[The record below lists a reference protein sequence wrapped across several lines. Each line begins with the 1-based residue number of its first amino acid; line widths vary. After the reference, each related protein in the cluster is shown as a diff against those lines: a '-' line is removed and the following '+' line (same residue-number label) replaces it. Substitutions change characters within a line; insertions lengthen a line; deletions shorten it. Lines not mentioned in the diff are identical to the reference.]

1 MGSADR
7 RRISLP
13 EWKVHAIM
21 ASVIPT
27 QQEAQAALTEAD
39 RAAAWIRRTDKQFGA
54 ILLGMAAAYLAV
66 GVLVGLAPAVPGF
79 ALVAIVV
86 ILVAALGG
94 GVILLLRIR
103 AYSRTGILQFTVSCA
118 AFSLWNAIVVGV
130 SSATRWWAP
139 NQPTSHFTVSA
150 VVAATP
156 LVVAAWLVSRT
167 RG

>member
-1 MGSADR
+1 
-7 RRISLP
+7 LP
-13 EWKVHAIM
+13 KWKVDAIV

-39 RAAAWIRRTDKQFGA
+39 RAAARIRRTDKQFSA
-54 ILLGMAAAYLAV
+54 ILLGLAAAYVAI

-79 ALVAIVV
+79 ALVAILV
-86 ILVAALGG
+86 ILVGALGG

-103 AYSRTGILQFTVSCA
+103 AYSRTGILQFTASCA
-118 AFSLWNAIVVGV
+118 AFSFWNAMVVGV

-150 VVAATP
+150 VVAAIP

>member
-1 MGSADR
+1 M
-7 RRISLP
+7 
-13 EWKVHAIM
+13 
-21 ASVIPT
+21 IPT

-39 RAAAWIRRTDKQFGA
+39 RAAARIRRTDKQFSA
-54 ILLGMAAAYLAV
+54 ILLGQAAAYVAI

-79 ALVAIVV
+79 ALVAILV
-86 ILVAALGG
+86 ILVGALGG

-103 AYSRTGILQFTVSCA
+103 AYSRTGILQFTASCA
-118 AFSLWNAIVVGV
+118 AFSFWNAMVVGV

-150 VVAATP
+150 VVAAIP